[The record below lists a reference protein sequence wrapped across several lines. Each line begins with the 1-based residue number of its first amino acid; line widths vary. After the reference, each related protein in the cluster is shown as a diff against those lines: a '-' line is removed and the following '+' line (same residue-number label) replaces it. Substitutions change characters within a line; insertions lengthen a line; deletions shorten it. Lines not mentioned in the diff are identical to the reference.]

1 VKKDTMQKPFKD
13 QGFYHYNGHKQTLME
28 WLKEDNLGKRLFIG
42 SVRMFALAI
51 FLHFREIRI
60 EMLEPGMVAK
70 NYVVAQLDFEFL
82 DEDSTLVLRQE
93 ALKDIGPI
101 YQVEEKEIKER
112 RSQFDQFLIH
122 HKSWREQAQEST
134 FDEMGLIADALE
146 DILYLARFT
155 DQRTFKKMR
164 ELNVAVEDFYPLLSS
179 KVSSTILPEEFWGN
193 AVKQLEEKNLPL
205 KSVHFTVHFFQKFQ
219 WSLDNDLI
227 FQKKLKDVVEQS
239 IPEKVKKVRSGS
251 RIIDQGEK
259 VTAKQI
265 AMMQAM
271 KEAMAENRKLFQ
283 PLTILGSLLFSFFV
297 VVLGWYFFKFNHK
310 DILKSVNKLS
320 LYVFI
325 VVITLVFAK
334 FTEFVLLKNNSM
346 ILEFVRYPL
355 FVPLAS
361 ILVTV
366 LLGSEIALF
375 TACFLSVLL
384 GISLAVDT
392 NRFLI
397 INLILG
403 VAAIIFTRGLRKR
416 KEVFTVCMKIWLCG
430 IPVIFSY
437 NFIKNNF
444 WNIALLGDFLSTL
457 CFMVIISIL
466 VIGLLPIL
474 ESLFHVMTDI
484 TLMEFMDPNN
494 ELLRRLSVEAP
505 GTYQH
510 SLVVGTISEA
520 AAQAI
525 GANGLF
531 CRVSTQYHD
540 IGKLFNPHYFTENQM
555 GGFNIHQLLTPIESS
570 QVIIAHVVEGEALAK
585 KHKLPQSFIDVIREH
600 HGTTLVYYFY
610 CKQVEQAKGDVN
622 AVDEKLFRYPGPK
635 PRSKESA
642 IIMIADSIE
651 AASRSLEEVNEETL
665 SQMVDRIVAD
675 KNEEGQFDDCQ
686 LTFEELGL
694 VKKAIVRTLSV
705 TRHLRVKY
713 PDRKR

>member
-1 VKKDTMQKPFKD
+1 MQKTFKD
-13 QGFYHYNGHKQTLME
+13 KGFYCYNGHKQTWME
-28 WLKEDNLGKRLFIG
+28 WLQEDNLGKRLICGF
-42 SVRMFALAI
+42 VMMLCLAF
-51 FLHFREIRI
+51 FLHFREIRV

-70 NYVVAQLDFEFL
+70 NYVVAQVDFEFL

-101 YQVEEKEIKER
+101 YQVEEKEIKDR
-112 RSQFDQFLIH
+112 RGQFDQFLIH
-122 HKSWREQAQEST
+122 NKSWREQAEEST
-134 FDEMGLIADALE
+134 FDEMGVIADSLE
-146 DILYLARFT
+146 DVLYAARFT
-155 DQRTFKKMR
+155 DQRTFKKMK
-164 ELNVAVEDFYPLLSS
+164 ELNVAVEDFYPLLSA
-179 KVSSTILPEEFWGN
+179 KVSSTILPEEFWTS
-193 AVKQLEEKNLPL
+193 ATKQLEEKKFPQ
-205 KSVHFTVHFFQKFQ
+205 KSVNFSVHFFQKFQ
-219 WSLDNDLI
+219 WSLDNDLN
-227 FQKKLKDVVEQS
+227 FQKKLKEVVEQS
-239 IPEKVKKVRSGS
+239 VPEKIKKVRSGS

-271 KEAMAENRKLFQ
+271 KEAMAENRKLLQ

-297 VVLGWYFFKFNHK
+297 VILGAYYFKFNHK
-310 DILKSVNKLS
+310 DILRSVNKLT

-325 VVITLVFAK
+325 VVVTLVFAK
-334 FTEFVLLKNNSM
+334 ISEFVLLKNNSL

-375 TACFLSVLL
+375 TSCFLSVLL

-397 INLILG
+397 VNLILG
-403 VAAIIFTRGLRKR
+403 VVAIIFTRGLRKR
-416 KEVFTVCMKIWLCG
+416 KEVFTVCMKVWLCG
-430 IPVIFSY
+430 IPVILSY

-444 WNIALLGDFLSTL
+444 WNVALFGDFLSTL
-457 CFMVIISIL
+457 GFMVIISIL

-474 ESLFHVMTDI
+474 ESLFHIMTDI

-555 GGFNIHQLLTPIESS
+555 GGFNIHQLLTPVESS
-570 QVIIAHVVEGEALAK
+570 QVIIAHVIEGETLAK

-610 CKQVEQAKGDVN
+610 CKQVEHAGGAVN

-665 SQMVDRIVAD
+665 SEMVDRIVAD

>member
-1 VKKDTMQKPFKD
+1 MQKTFNDK
-13 QGFYHYNGHKQTLME
+13 GFYRYNGHKQTWKE
-28 WLKEDNLGKRLFIG
+28 WLKEDNLGKRLFIAFI
-42 SVRMFALAI
+42 MMLCLAI

-60 EMLEPGMVAK
+60 EMLEPGKVAK
-70 NYVVAQLDFEFL
+70 NYVVAQVDFEFL

-122 HKSWREQAQEST
+122 HTAWREQAEDST
-134 FDEMGLIADALE
+134 FDEMGVIADSLE
-146 DILYLARFT
+146 DIVYAARFT
-155 DQRTFKKMR
+155 DLRTFKKMK
-164 ELNVAVEDFYPLLSS
+164 ELNVAVEDFYPLLST
-179 KVSSTILPEEFWGN
+179 KVSSTILPEDFWTS
-193 AVKQLEEKNLPL
+193 ATAQLEEKDFPK
-205 KSVHFTVHFFQKFQ
+205 KSVSFAIHFFQKFQ
-219 WSLDNDLI
+219 WSLDNDLN
-227 FQKKLKDVVEQS
+227 FQKKLKEVVEQS
-239 IPEKVKKVRSGS
+239 VPEKIKKVRSGS

-259 VTAKQI
+259 VSAKQI

-271 KEAMAENRKLFQ
+271 KEAMAENRKLLQ

-297 VVLGWYFFKFNHK
+297 VALGAYYFKFNHK

-325 VVITLVFAK
+325 VVVTLVFAK
-334 FTEFVLLKNNSM
+334 LGEFILLKNNSL
-346 ILEFVRYPL
+346 ILELVRYPL
-355 FVPLAS
+355 YVPLAS

-366 LLGSEIALF
+366 LLGSDIALF
-375 TACFLSVLL
+375 TSCFLSVLL

-403 VAAIIFTRGLRKR
+403 VVAILFTRGLRKR
-416 KEVFTVCMKIWLCG
+416 KEVFTVCMKVWLCG

-444 WNIALLGDFLSTL
+444 WNVALVGDFLSTL
-457 CFMVIISIL
+457 SFMIIISIL

-555 GGFNIHQLLTPIESS
+555 GGFNIHQLLTPVESS
-570 QVIIAHVVEGEALAK
+570 QVIIAHVVEGETLAK

-610 CKQVEQAKGDVN
+610 CKQVEQAGGDVN

-665 SQMVDRIVAD
+665 AQMVDRIVAD

>member
-1 VKKDTMQKPFKD
+1 MQKTFKD
-13 QGFYHYNGHKQTLME
+13 KGFYRYDGNKQTWME
-28 WLKEDNLGKRLFIG
+28 WLQEDNLGKRLFIG
-42 SVRMFALAI
+42 FIMMLCLAI
-51 FLHFREIRI
+51 FLHFREIRV

-70 NYVVAQLDFEFL
+70 NYVVAQVDFEFL

-101 YQVEEKEIKER
+101 YQVEDKEIKER
-112 RSQFDQFLIH
+112 RGQFDQFLIH
-122 HKSWREQAQEST
+122 HKSWREQAEEST
-134 FDEMGLIADALE
+134 FDEMGIIADSLE
-146 DILYLARFT
+146 DILYAARFT
-155 DQRTFKKMR
+155 DQRTFKKMK

-179 KVSSTILPEEFWGN
+179 KVSSAILPEEFWIS
-193 AVKQLEEKNLPL
+193 VTKQLEEEKFPQ
-205 KSVHFTVHFFQKFQ
+205 KSVNFTAHFFQKFQ
-219 WSLDNDLI
+219 WSLDNDLN
-227 FQKKLKDVVEQS
+227 FQKKLKEVVEQS
-239 IPEKVKKVRSGS
+239 VPEKIKKVRSGS

-259 VTAKQI
+259 VTSKQI

-271 KEAMAENRKLFQ
+271 KEAMAENRKLLQ

-297 VVLGWYFFKFNHK
+297 VTLGAYYFKFNHK
-310 DILKSVNKLS
+310 DILRSVNKLA

-325 VVITLVFAK
+325 VVVTLVFAK
-334 FTEFVLLKNNSM
+334 ISEFVLLKNNHL
-346 ILEFVRYPL
+346 ILEFVRYLL

-375 TACFLSVLL
+375 TSCFLSVLL

-403 VAAIIFTRGLRKR
+403 VVAIIFTRGLRKR
-416 KEVFTVCMKIWLCG
+416 KEVFTVCTKVWLCG

-444 WNIALLGDFLSTL
+444 WNIALFGDFLSTF
-457 CFMVIISIL
+457 CFMLIISIL

-525 GANGLF
+525 GASGLF

-555 GGFNIHQLLTPIESS
+555 GGFNIHQLLTPVESS
-570 QVIIAHVVEGEALAK
+570 QVIIAHVTEGETLAK
-585 KHKLPQSFIDVIREH
+585 KYKLPQSFIDVIREH

-610 CKQVEQAKGDVN
+610 CKQVEQAGGDVN

-665 SQMVDRIVAD
+665 SEMVDRIVAD

>member
-1 VKKDTMQKPFKD
+1 MQKTFNDK
-13 QGFYHYNGHKQTLME
+13 GFYRYSENKKTWMQ
-28 WLKEDNLGKRLFIG
+28 WLNEDNLAQRFLIG
-42 SVRMFALAI
+42 FVMILSLAF
-51 FLHFREIRI
+51 FLHFREIRMEI
-60 EMLEPGMVAK
+60 LEPGMVAK
-70 NYVVAQLDFEFL
+70 NYVVAQIDFEFL

-112 RSQFDQFLIH
+112 RYQFDQFLIH
-122 HKSWREQAQEST
+122 HKSWREQVQEST
-134 FDEMGLIADALE
+134 FDEMGVIGDALE
-146 DILYLARFT
+146 DILYSARFT
-155 DQRTFKKMR
+155 DQRTFKKMK
-164 ELNVAVEDFYPLLSS
+164 ELNVKVEDFYPLLSS
-179 KVSSTILPEEFWGN
+179 KVFSTILPEEFWESAGQ
-193 AVKQLEEKNLPL
+193 QLENQSYPA
-205 KSVHFTVHFFQKFQ
+205 KSVGFTIHFFQKFQ

-227 FQKKLKDVVEQS
+227 FQKKLKEVVEQS
-239 IPEKVKKVRSGS
+239 VPEKVKKVRSGS

-271 KEAMAENRKLFQ
+271 KQAMAENRKLLQ
-283 PLTILGSLLFSFFV
+283 PLTILGSLLFSLFIV
-297 VVLGWYFFKFNHK
+297 ILGAYYFKFNHK
-310 DILKSVNKLS
+310 DILNSVNKLA

-325 VVITLVFAK
+325 VIVTLMFAK
-334 FTEFVLLKNNSM
+334 VSEWILLKNNSVL
-346 ILEFVRYPL
+346 LEFVRYPL

-403 VAAIIFTRGLRKR
+403 VVAIIFTRGLRKR
-416 KEVFTVCMKIWLCG
+416 KEVFTVCMKVWICG

-437 NFIKNNF
+437 NFLKNNF
-444 WNIALLGDFLSTL
+444 WNVALFADCVSTL

-570 QVIIAHVVEGEALAK
+570 QVIIAHVVEGEMLAK
-585 KHKLPQSFIDVIREH
+585 KHKLPQSFIDIIREH

-610 CKQVEQAKGDVN
+610 CKQVEQAGGDVN

-635 PRSKESA
+635 PRTKESA

-651 AASRSLEEVNEETL
+651 AASRSLEDVNEDTL
-665 SQMVDRIVAD
+665 TQMVDRIVAD
-675 KNEEGQFDDCQ
+675 KNEEGQFNECQ